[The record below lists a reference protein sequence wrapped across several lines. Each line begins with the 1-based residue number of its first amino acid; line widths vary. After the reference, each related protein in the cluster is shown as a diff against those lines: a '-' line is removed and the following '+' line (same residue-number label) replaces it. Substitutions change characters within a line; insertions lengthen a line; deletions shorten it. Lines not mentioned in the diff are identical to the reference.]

1 MAALASCSLSLEEMC
16 NRSLEE
22 ACDVADID
30 LFVHSP
36 FLACSPLLDFCVLGD
51 APLPKNRPTDPSRE
65 DPVSSSAAFRACGNA
80 PRSAHVSPLH
90 HSQTM
95 NH

>member
-1 MAALASCSLSLEEMC
+1 MAALASCSRSLEEMC
-16 NRSLEE
+16 SRSLEE
-22 ACDVADID
+22 ACDVADR
-30 LFVHSP
+30 FVHSP

-65 DPVSSSAAFRACGNA
+65 DPVSFSAGFRACWNA
-80 PRSAHVSPLH
+80 PLSAHASPLY

-95 NH
+95 IH